1 MEQAGLVDAAVAD
14 YVGRLGRAALMRLV
28 EAKIIEVD
36 ADRIAAEA
44 ERRQREKGVWVG
56 QATEHGCKTVFARAD
71 ACDVI
76 WFDAMVDR
84 FADLLGRRG
93 DDRTKDERRAAAIG
107 ILANPAY
114 ALRLLAEDEAPSLFD
129 PALDDEEL
137 PEGDHDPV
145 VEGLPVESGAD
156 GRVDGPSTSS
166 GPWAGSSDRAESATD
181 DPAGE
186 HPAQPAGPELVEGPE
201 TQPGRDHPVRYPRF
215 DHDHNLARA
224 AIRAISQLDPAKL
237 RPDATL
243 YLHIAHETLQHGL
256 GVVRVED
263 IGPVVSSLV
272 ADWLHGCQVTVKPV
286 IDLNADLLPVDAY
299 EIPRPMRERMFL
311 KRPGSDFPF
320 STSTGPH
327 LDLDH
332 SDPYRP
338 GRTGQTRENNLGP
351 EARPEHR
358 VITHG
363 LWNRRQPEPG
373 TVLFRAPYGRVFLV
387 NSTGAHDLGEGP
399 FAHHI
404 WQAAAP
410 THD

>member
-1 MEQAGLVDAAVAD
+1 M
-14 YVGRLGRAALMRLV
+14 
-28 EAKIIEVD
+28 
-36 ADRIAAEA
+36 
-44 ERRQREKGVWVG
+44 
-56 QATEHGCKTVFARAD
+56 
-71 ACDVI
+71 
-76 WFDAMVDR
+76 
-84 FADLLGRRG
+84 
-93 DDRTKDERRAAAIG
+93 
-107 ILANPAY
+107 
-114 ALRLLAEDEAPSLFD
+114 
-129 PALDDEEL
+129 
-137 PEGDHDPV
+137 
-145 VEGLPVESGAD
+145 
-156 GRVDGPSTSS
+156 
-166 GPWAGSSDRAESATD
+166 
-181 DPAGE
+181 
-186 HPAQPAGPELVEGPE
+186 
-201 TQPGRDHPVRYPRF
+201 
-215 DHDHNLARA
+215 
-224 AIRAISQLDPAKL
+224 
-237 RPDATL
+237 
-243 YLHIAHETLQHGL
+243 
-256 GVVRVED
+256 
-263 IGPVVSSLV
+263 SSLV
-272 ADWLHGCQVTVKPV
+272 ADWLHGCQVTIKPV
-286 IDLNADLLPVDAY
+286 IDLNTDLLPVDAY